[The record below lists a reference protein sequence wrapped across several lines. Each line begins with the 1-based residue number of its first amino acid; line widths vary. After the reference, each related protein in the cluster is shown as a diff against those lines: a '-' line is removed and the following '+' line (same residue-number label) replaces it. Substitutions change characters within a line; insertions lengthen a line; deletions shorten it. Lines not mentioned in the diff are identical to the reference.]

1 MSSDTTRFFKG
12 CPSCCQSTLKN
23 QKRAR
28 KLRLLPPTAPL
39 EQVAIDVLGPLTKTR
54 SGNRCLLVM
63 TDRFRKVTRAA
74 TMKGV
79 TAEETAQAFLDVWVS
94 SYGVPMFLLSDNG
107 GDFISRFFQR
117 VTQVMSI
124 HHLFTAAY
132 HPACNGQAERFNA
145 YILDKLRTF
154 IDEDQRD
161 WDQYT
166 ATLTYAYNSQ
176 PNATTG
182 FSPFELVVPEA
193 ANMRTLKQELFET
206 MTGMPTTKSHYRETL
221 MKRVHEVAQLA
232 RGILKERQLR
242 YKVAHDAHVR
252 ERNMQIRDGGFS
264 YVKRMVVEQGMSP
277 KLAIPV
283 ERLFEILKTSHI
295 FKLRT
300 SNGDVIVSS
309 DRVTK
314 APAPTDL
321 STPLTPYTRPNQGN
335 ETGGDV
341 EEFIVERIISHEDLN
356 DGARVARVRWHGYDD
371 SAYIWETVSE
381 IPMSFMR
388 RYARRRKLALSDVL
402 PTELMPDK
410 RVVSRRMT
418 KPSQEPLIPTNHA
431 LFLYS

>member
-1 MSSDTTRFFKG
+1 MG
-12 CPSCCQSTLKN
+12 
-23 QKRAR
+23 
-28 KLRLLPPTAPL
+28 
-39 EQVAIDVLGPLTKTR
+39 
-54 SGNRCLLVM
+54 
-63 TDRFRKVTRAA
+63 
-74 TMKGV
+74 
-79 TAEETAQAFLDVWVS
+79 
-94 SYGVPMFLLSDNG
+94 
-107 GDFISRFFQR
+107 
-117 VTQVMSI
+117 I
-124 HHLFTAAY
+124 HQLFTAAY
-132 HPACNGQAERFNA
+132 HSACNGQAERFNA

-193 ANMRTLKQELFET
+193 ANMRTLKHELFET

-221 MKRVHEVAQLA
+221 MKRVHEAAQLA
-232 RGILKERQLR
+232 RGNMKERQLR
-242 YKVAHDAHVR
+242 YKVAHYAHVR
-252 ERNMQIRDGGFS
+252 ERNMQIRDGDFS
-264 YVKRMVVEQGMSP
+264 YVKRMVVEQGKSP

-283 ERLFEILKTSHI
+283 ESLVEVLKTFSHI

-300 SNGDVIVSS
+300 SNGNVIVSS

-321 STPLTPYTRPNQGN
+321 STPLTPYTRPNQCN
-335 ETGGDV
+335 ETGGDL
-341 EEFIVERIISHEDLN
+341 EEFIVQRIISHEDLN
-356 DGARVARVRWHGYDD
+356 DGTRVARVRWHGYDD
-371 SAYIWETVSE
+371 SADIWETVSE

-388 RYARRRKLALSDVL
+388 RYARRRKLALSEVL

-410 RVVSRRMT
+410 REVSRRMT

-431 LFLYS
+431 LFLYSKL